1 LGILGRVVGIMDF
14 EARGKTVG
22 SILGAVCGVLAV
34 YGTGREGKDGVSI
47 GNFREDMWTLIGAS
61 FAFMT

>member
-1 LGILGRVVGIMDF
+1 MGILGRVVGIMDV

-34 YGTGREGKDGVSI
+34 YGTGREGKDGVKI
-47 GNFREDMWTLIGAS
+47 GVGEDMWTLIGAS

>member
-1 LGILGRVVGIMDF
+1 MDV

-34 YGTGREGKDGVSI
+34 YGTGREGKDGVKI
-47 GNFREDMWTLIGAS
+47 GVGEDMWTLIGAS

>member
-1 LGILGRVVGIMDF
+1 MMDV